1 MFHTDLS
8 SEYLLC
14 HHQFGLGP
22 GELADLAR
30 AGARAAFCPEATRSA
45 VLAEIDR
52 LAGAG

>member
-1 MFHTDLS
+1 MALAEDPH
-8 SEYLLC
+8 LLC